1 MTSKSIEADFIVIG
15 GGSAGCVLAN
25 RLSEDSTSRVL
36 VLEAGDD
43 WRPGEAPRAVR
54 SANGW
59 RPLEDLEAARFQWA
73 DLQARRT
80 RVQPPRPYIRGRGL
94 GGSSLINGL
103 AAMRA
108 MPDDYDR
115 WAEAGCVGWSYDEML
130 PYLRR
135 LENDADF
142 GAEPHHGDNGP
153 IPVARLPRGEWSS
166 LDEAFAETVLGRG
179 QPWCEDCNSPNGTG
193 LSPTPLNIRDGRRV
207 TTNDAY
213 LEPARERS
221 NVEVICGATVDR
233 VLMEEDRAVGVR
245 FHREGVAVNAYAN
258 GVVLAA
264 GALHSPAILIR
275 SGIGPTAP
283 RFRLPVGE
291 GLQDHPLATVWLRH
305 RTDALR
311 SPVDGR
317 HVNTCLRYSSGH
329 EEAGENDMLMSVT
342 NQAPRLSREVKN
354 TMVKERATGTWGGGG
369 LSQGNLG
376 QGPMEN
382 PFGLAIVWANQVFS
396 RGALTLS
403 SMDPFAAPRIEHRQ
417 LEERAD
423 LVRLR
428 DGIHRVREYLAT
440 GPMRRV
446 VESAAVDPAGT
457 DISTLENDE
466 AIERWLLESVGDM
479 SHICGTAR
487 MGSPEDPRSVV
498 DPQARVLGVEGL
510 WVGDA
515 SIFPT
520 IPRGLVALGTAAAPS
535 WSGRSLIRWKR
546 GDVCALGLPFSGGR
560 VGGVGVSVVGVVAG
574 VFFGPV
580 LQVSQCGGGA
590 AGEVGQGVL
599 HRRWA
604 AGVHGAGDQ
613 SAGFEVAQGLRE
625 HLVADAAGP
634 SAQLGPALR
643 AVHEIHQDQGGPS
656 GGDQVEELPAGAGGI
671 ADVAS
676 RAFLHVLTSPE
687 GMYFP

>member
-25 RLSEDSTSRVL
+25 RLSEDPTTHVL

-43 WRPGEAPRAVR
+43 WRPGEAPGAIR

-59 RPLEDLEAARFQWA
+59 RPIEDLEAARFHWA
-73 DLQARRT
+73 DLEARRT
-80 RVQPPRPYIRGRGL
+80 RVQPPRPYVRGRGL

-135 LENDADF
+135 LESDADF
-142 GAEPHHGDNGP
+142 GAEPYHGNNGP

-166 LDEAFAETVLGRG
+166 LDEAFAETVLGSG
-179 QPWCEDCNSPNGTG
+179 QPWCEDCNSPEGTG
-193 LSPTPLNIRDGRRV
+193 LSPTPLNIRDGQRV

-233 VLMEEDRAVGVR
+233 VLIEGDRAVGVR
-245 FHREGVAVNAYAN
+245 FHREGVAINAYAN

-275 SGIGPTAP
+275 SGIGPEAP

-291 GLQDHPLATVWLRH
+291 GLQDHPLAVIWLRH
-305 RTDALR
+305 RADALR
-311 SPVDGR
+311 SPVEAR
-317 HVNTCLRYSSGH
+317 HINTCLRYSSGH
-329 EEAGENDMLMSVT
+329 EEAGDNDMLMAVT
-342 NQAPRLSREVKN
+342 NQARRLSREVKN
-354 TMVKERATGTWGGGG
+354 TMVEERATGTWGGGG
-369 LSQGNLG
+369 LSLGNLD
-376 QGPMEN
+376 QGAMEN
-382 PFGLAIVWANQVFS
+382 PFGLATVWANQVFS
-396 RGALTLS
+396 RGTLGLS
-403 SMDPFAAPRIEHRQ
+403 SMDPFAAPQIEHRL

-428 DGIHRVREYLAT
+428 DGFHRVREYLAT
-440 GPMRRV
+440 EPMRKV
-446 VESAAVDPAGT
+446 VESAAIDPAGT

-487 MGSPEDPRSVV
+487 MGSPEDPRTVV

-520 IPRGLVALGTAAAPS
+520 IPRANTFLPTMAVAERVADC
-535 WSGRSLIRWKR
+535 IR
-546 GDVCALGLPFSGGR
+546 
-560 VGGVGVSVVGVVAG
+560 GVSN
-574 VFFGPV
+574 
-580 LQVSQCGGGA
+580 Q
-590 AGEVGQGVL
+590 
-599 HRRWA
+599 
-604 AGVHGAGDQ
+604 
-613 SAGFEVAQGLRE
+613 
-625 HLVADAAGP
+625 
-634 SAQLGPALR
+634 
-643 AVHEIHQDQGGPS
+643 
-656 GGDQVEELPAGAGGI
+656 
-671 ADVAS
+671 
-676 RAFLHVLTSPE
+676 
-687 GMYFP
+687 